1 MTKEFEEVTQTE
13 IQPVAQ
19 VIIKKRDGSED
30 IWEVPEDG
38 HVIVSVATLNAP
50 IEDDEV
56 NIAIKETIMATPAVR
71 RAMIESLIE
80 SDLAARRKELDLPE
94 GLSKLLDALE
104 KAISK
109 ED

>member
-1 MTKEFEEVTQTE
+1 MTKEFAEVSQTD

-50 IEDDEV
+50 IEADEV
-56 NIAIKETIMATPAVR
+56 NIAVREVIMTTPAVR

-80 SDLAARRKELDLPE
+80 SDLAARRKEMNLPE

-104 KAISK
+104 NALSK